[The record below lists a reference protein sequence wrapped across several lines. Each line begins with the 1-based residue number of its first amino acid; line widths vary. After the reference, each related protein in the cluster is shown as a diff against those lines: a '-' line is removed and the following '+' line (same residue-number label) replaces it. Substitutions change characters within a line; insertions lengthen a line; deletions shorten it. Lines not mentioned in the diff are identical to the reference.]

1 MEKKSLIIINN
12 EKVFEEDG
20 QFYCDNFDMKA
31 TPEALNNYY
40 FVQFIVR
47 KSKKKG
53 GHKFDLK
60 NIKIGSNIFYFKK
73 QDKSKTPENFDI
85 LKFKNIKYSQ
95 DKFLQNLFF

>member
-40 FVQFIVR
+40 LVSIPTAITQNALKKFIDNPPIAVAAQYT
-47 KSKKKG
+47 
-53 GHKFDLK
+53 DA
-60 NIKIGSNIFYFKK
+60 NFYGTLDAKAFA
-73 QDKSKTPENFDI
+73 
-85 LKFKNIKYSQ
+85 
-95 DKFLQNLFF
+95 LF